1 MRNSTPKSTFV
12 PLALVFFFQ
21 WGAAGMWNVPFSNVL
36 RHAGLE
42 RFIAM
47 GFACNAIAAFIS
59 PLLVGA
65 LADRGFSPLKLLRN
79 LYWLSGATLG
89 LTFLAIDRGWGGV
102 AMLGCMQLHALCFSP
117 LSSLVTTI
125 ALAKLSNPSQ
135 EFGPLRT
142 WATFGWVAAGWVV
155 SWVLLAD
162 SSPLC
167 GYAAAGVLIFL
178 GFITYSMPTVP
189 LFSAGRARNW
199 QEYLGLDALKLLSHP
214 DHRTIL
220 LTVTLFG
227 IPMAA
232 FYPYTP
238 LHLSALG
245 FPHPTA
251 TMTLGQASEVVSL
264 LLLAGLT
271 RRIRLKWVILG
282 GLLFGVLRYGLFAI
296 DTRTALLVGIALH
309 GACYTFYNVT
319 AQMYLAERVET
330 AMKARAQALFAMLT
344 GGVSNLFGYL
354 GSGWIFQMA
363 TTQAGTRWTLYWSIL
378 SVGAIAIT
386 LYFMRNYQGVGQ
398 GFFRSA
404 TVASA
409 NTTRAQSGDAAS

>member
-12 PLALVFFFQ
+12 PLAVVFFFQ
-21 WGAAGMWNVPFSNVL
+21 WGAVGMWNVPFSNVL
-36 RHAGLE
+36 KHAGME

-47 GFACNAIAAFIS
+47 AFACNAIATFIS
-59 PLLVGA
+59 PLVVGG
-65 LADRGFSPLKLLRN
+65 LADRGFSPLKLLRW
-79 LYWLSGATLG
+79 LYWLSGGLLG
-89 LTFLAIDRGWGGV
+89 LTFLAIDRGWGGAV
-102 AMLGCMQLHALCFSP
+102 MLGSMQLHALCFSP
-117 LSSLVTTI
+117 TMSLITAI
-125 ALAKLSNPSQ
+125 ALAKLNHPLQ

-142 WATFGWVAAGWVV
+142 WATFGWVASGWII

-162 SSPLC
+162 ASPVS
-167 GYAAAGVLIFL
+167 GYAAAGVIFAL
-178 GFITYSMPTVP
+178 GFATYFLPAVP
-189 LFSAGRARNW
+189 LVSAGRARNW
-199 QEYLGLDALKLLSHP
+199 QEYLGLDALKLLNHP

-282 GLLFGVLRYGLFAI
+282 GLLFGVARYGLFAI
-296 DTRTALLVGIALH
+296 DMRATMLVGIALH

-319 AQMYLAERVET
+319 AQMYLAERVES
-330 AMKARAQALFAMLT
+330 AMKARAQALFTVLT

-354 GSGWIFQMA
+354 GSGWIFQLA
-363 TTQAGTRWTLYWSIL
+363 TTPAGTRWTFYWLIM
-378 SVGAIAIT
+378 GASTVAVT
-386 LYFMRNYQGVGQ
+386 LYFMRYYQGVGQ
-398 GFFRSA
+398 GFFRGA

-409 NTTRAQSGDAAS
+409 NATHAQTGDAAS